1 MKKIK
6 NFSQFL
12 NEGFFDNPVLGK
24 LGSIFS
30 ATKDSSRLDSSQLD
44 SEGEIPSDLIKSSN
58 PSSDSF
64 LNAPGESTTTTSDV
78 TNLDKYK
85 DYGTDPVDIAE
96 DLQPLST
103 GPYRWVS
110 GSSGMPIDIYFKS
123 VNPLFKKPGDGS
135 TYCTGYTFAVGYI
148 TFLNRGL
155 LENFTDADIK
165 KIQEIWNA
173 GDAKTYPKLCVD
185 AIANKKYSNYKTL
198 GEEVTIE
205 DVKEGDFCQIWR
217 STGSGHSVIVLE
229 MIKKDGKTIG
239 IKYYSSNTKINPS
252 TKRSG
257 PGENTEY
264 FTDSGGK
271 MLRKNTYFA
280 RISPQK

>member
-1 MKKIK
+1 MKRIK

-30 ATKDSSRLDSSQLD
+30 ATKDSPRLDSPRLD

-64 LNAPGESTTTTSDV
+64 LNSPEESTTPTSDV

-85 DYGTDPVDIAE
+85 DYGTDPIDIAK
-96 DLQPLST
+96 DLQLLST

-148 TFLNRGL
+148 TCLNRGL

-185 AIANKKYSNYKTL
+185 AIANKKYSDFKTL
-198 GEEVTIE
+198 GQEVTIE
-205 DVKEGDFCQIWR
+205 DVKKGDFCQIWR

-239 IKYYSSNTKINPS
+239 IKYYSSNTKINPA

-280 RISPQK
+280 RISP